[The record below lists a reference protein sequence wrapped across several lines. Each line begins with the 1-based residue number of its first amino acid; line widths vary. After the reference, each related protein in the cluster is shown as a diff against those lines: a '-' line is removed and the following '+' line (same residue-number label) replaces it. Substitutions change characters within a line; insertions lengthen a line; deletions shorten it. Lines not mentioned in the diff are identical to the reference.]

1 MKVVHLM
8 VLDKFIPPFIKFIND
23 HFNPGEHLFIIFDKP
38 KTDYG
43 MDIKV
48 KNVFWVDSKWKIFDL
63 LKFLYSANKIIIHGL
78 WVEKLNQLLFIQPW
92 LLKKCYW
99 VMWGGDFY
107 FPQKQSIFKKFVI
120 KNIGYLITYMPKQIE
135 YVREHYKAKGQYIDC
150 LFYPDGIYQKKLTEL
165 LKNSG
170 IRTNLAEKKIRILVG
185 NSATETNRHEIVF
198 YKVKQYIDTRD
209 IPLSSIEII
218 VPLSYGDIYY
228 REKILKI
235 GFELFG
241 DSFNPLINFLKY
253 EEYLKILL
261 TIDIAI
267 FYHNRQQGLGN
278 LIQLL
283 GMGKKV
289 YLNKETP
296 QWSLFESLGVRVF
309 DFDTEFNLEIEEIP
323 ENSKIIEKEF
333 TVQKV
338 IEGWKR
344 ILE

>member
-1 MKVVHLM
+1 MGRKAKSTLIYSTLVV
-8 VLDKFIPPFIKFIND
+8 
-23 HFNPGEHLFIIFDKP
+23 E
-38 KTDYG
+38 
-43 MDIKV
+43 
-48 KNVFWVDSKWKIFDL
+48 
-63 LKFLYSANKIIIHGL
+63 
-78 WVEKLNQLLFIQPW
+78 
-92 LLKKCYW
+92 KCYW

-107 FPQKQSIFKKFVI
+107 FPEKQSIFKKFVI